1 MSAPQDKIYN
11 VYWEGPFE
19 WKQIDT
25 TQRAQ
30 HVFYAIYGTHP
41 VYGTGSLLYI
51 GRVER
56 SGSKRLSEHNS
67 WVKNESGQ
75 VYFYLGSVCEFENW
89 ALWNVEKCY
98 KSAELSLIASIET
111 LLIHAHQPAYN
122 SKSMGKPPEFHS
134 IRLFNSGKYET
145 LLPECS
151 FRYYRDE

>member
-1 MSAPQDKIYN
+1 MSVPQDKIYN

-19 WKQIDT
+19 WKQSDT
-25 TQRAQ
+25 AQRAQ
-30 HVFYAIYGTHP
+30 HVLYAIYGTHP

-51 GRVER
+51 GRSER
-56 SGSKRLSEHNS
+56 SGSKRLSEHNP

-75 VYFYLGSVCEFENW
+75 VYFYLGSVGEFENW
-89 ALWNVEKCY
+89 ALWDVEKNR
-98 KSAELSLIASIET
+98 KSVDPSVVASIET

-122 SKSMGKPPEFHS
+122 LKSLRKPSEFRR

-151 FRYYRDE
+151 FRYYWDE